1 MVLYF
6 SATGNTEFIAKE
18 LANRIGDEAINLL
31 PRIKA
36 GDFSP
41 IHSDKPFIICAPVYV
56 CEIPR
61 FMTKYLKKLDFTGSR
76 DVFFIL
82 TSGGYCGPSG
92 PLLKKLFK
100 SKKMIP
106 HGHAEFK
113 MPRNYVAS
121 DDYPMLEKEEV
132 EARIT
137 ESYKHLD
144 EVAKD
149 IISGNALTARHVV
162 CFETLI
168 TVPFNPIWCKFK
180 LSAKGFHVEGN
191 CAGCSKCEKLC
202 PLNNIKIVD
211 KKPVWDK
218 NCTHCM
224 ACIANCP
231 TNAIQYKDI
240 TQKKD
245 PYIFSKYKY
254 VIKNLEKETTNET
267 EEN

>member
-6 SATGNTEFIAKE
+6 SATGNTEWIAKE
-18 LANRIGDEAINLL
+18 IADRIDDEAVNLIT
-31 PRIKA
+31 RIKNE
-36 GDFSP
+36 DYSP
-41 IHSDKPFIICAPVYV
+41 IHSEKPFIICAPVYV

-61 FMTKYLKKLDFTGSR
+61 FMTKYLKKVDFTGSR
-76 DVFFIL
+76 DVYFIL

-92 PLLKKLFK
+92 PLLRKIFK
-100 SKKMIP
+100 SKKMVC

-121 DDYPMLEKEEV
+121 DDYPMLEKDQVEERLT
-132 EARIT
+132 EA
-137 ESYKHLD
+137 YKCLD
-144 EVAKD
+144 SVAND
-149 IISGNALTARHVV
+149 ILAGNKLTARHVAF
-162 CFETLI
+162 FETLI
-168 TVPFNPIWCKFK
+168 TVPFNPVWCKLK
-180 LSAKGFHVEGN
+180 LTAKGFHVEGN
-191 CAGCSKCEKLC
+191 CLGCGKCAKLC

-211 KKPVWDK
+211 KKPVWEN

-245 PYIFSKYKY
+245 PYTFSKYKY
-254 VIKNLEKETTNET
+254 VITDLKEK
-267 EEN
+267 